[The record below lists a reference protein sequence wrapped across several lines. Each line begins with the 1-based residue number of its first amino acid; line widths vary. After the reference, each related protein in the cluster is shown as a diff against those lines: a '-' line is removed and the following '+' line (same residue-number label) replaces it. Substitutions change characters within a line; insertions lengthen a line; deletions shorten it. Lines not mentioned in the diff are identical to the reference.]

1 MFSCFKSG
9 MQVSIVCVKVVF
21 YEVEEFPE
29 SGIRKEV
36 CFRHCHDIMRNLKKF
51 VYSKIYFSSLDSR
64 EVHQYL
70 HLLFRIPYLTHVVCM
85 ETTIFF
91 SDVATSF
98 SDKHVTYL
106 WRFVKITILNYEE
119 VS

>member
-36 CFRHCHDIMRNLKKF
+36 CFGHCHDIMRNL
-51 VYSKIYFSSLDSR
+51 
-64 EVHQYL
+64 
-70 HLLFRIPYLTHVVCM
+70 
-85 ETTIFF
+85 
-91 SDVATSF
+91 
-98 SDKHVTYL
+98 
-106 WRFVKITILNYEE
+106 
-119 VS
+119 